1 MASKSEVARTKERI
15 KNGKM
20 IFVSKEVVKVP
31 LGDTGLLV
39 PVGHKPGQTYKRN
52 EKIDQFW
59 KRNMIAWKYYS
70 GIVCNFLCHQ
80 YRKVMQTGF

>member
-52 EKIDQFW
+52 EKID
-59 KRNMIAWKYYS
+59 
-70 GIVCNFLCHQ
+70 
-80 YRKVMQTGF
+80 